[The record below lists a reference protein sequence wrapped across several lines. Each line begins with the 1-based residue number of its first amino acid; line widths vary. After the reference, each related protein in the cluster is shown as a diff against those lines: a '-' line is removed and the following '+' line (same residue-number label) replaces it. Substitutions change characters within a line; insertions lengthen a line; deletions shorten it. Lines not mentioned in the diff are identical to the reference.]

1 MLADAHQCLPQPKT
15 QGAQAR
21 ILPRKTA
28 GAACA
33 NEHLDV
39 VLWFVD
45 CEAERELTQ
54 VHDPPRDLADHF
66 LDDET
71 ANGLYNPRLTGM
83 QMHLDEHGNKYRDGT
98 EGMLD
103 HLSLQ
108 LWRMVS

>member
-1 MLADAHQCLPQPKT
+1 MPINAFPSPRHRGHRRGYHQGK
-15 QGAQAR
+15 
-21 ILPRKTA
+21 IA

-39 VLWFVD
+39 VLWFLD

-54 VHDPPRDLADHF
+54 AHDPPRDLVDHF
-66 LDDET
+66 LDDEN
-71 ANGLYNPRLTGM
+71 ANGLYNSDLTRM
-83 QMHLDEHGNKYRDGT
+83 QMHLDEHGNKYRDCT